1 MVIRNLPST
10 GLSRKK
16 IVRDQSGDSA
26 GMVAGI
32 YVQ

>member
-16 IVRDQSGDSA
+16 IVRDHIADFSK
-26 GMVAGI
+26 MVAGI
-32 YVQ
+32 YVH